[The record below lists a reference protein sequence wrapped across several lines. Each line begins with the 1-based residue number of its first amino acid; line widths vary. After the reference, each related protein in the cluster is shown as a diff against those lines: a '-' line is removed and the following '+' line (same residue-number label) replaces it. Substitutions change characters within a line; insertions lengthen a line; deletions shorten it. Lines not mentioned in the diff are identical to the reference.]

1 MRYLILSL
9 LIVSAGC
16 AKTTTA
22 DFRPLAAAVLA
33 VQPVATPVTDDSP
46 VERPTPRVEEPTAP
60 RVQCLI
66 FCTNPCPPC
75 EGLKQDL
82 QQTLLPLGWRI
93 GPGVDQT
100 IRFIDSTQPAGKE
113 LAERYRVRQ
122 FPTLAI
128 LADNRE
134 VDRVIGRISAVE
146 LSWRVR
152 GFILDL
158 RNASRAQ

>member
-33 VQPVATPVTDDSP
+33 VQPIETPPSFVPSQ
-46 VERPTPRVEEPTAP
+46 RVETPAAP
-60 RVQCLI
+60 RVQCLV
-66 FCTNPCPPC
+66 FGTDSCPPC
-75 EGLKQDL
+75 ELLKQDI
-82 QQTLLPLGWRI
+82 QQTLPQLGWRI
-93 GPGVDQT
+93 GAGVDQT
-100 IRFIDSTQPAGKE
+100 IRLIDTAQPAGKE

-122 FPTLAI
+122 FPTLVI

-146 LSWRVR
+146 LSWRIR
-152 GFILDL
+152 KCDPKTPLPG
-158 RNASRAQ
+158 

>member
-33 VQPVATPVTDDSP
+33 LQPGTTSVADDSA
-46 VERPTPRVEEPTAP
+46 VERLKPRMEEPVVP
-60 RVQCLI
+60 RVQCLV

-100 IRFIDSTQPAGKE
+100 IRLIDSTQPAGKE

-122 FPTLAI
+122 FPTLVI

-134 VDRVIGRISAVE
+134 VDRMIGRISAVE

-152 GFILDL
+152 KFV
-158 RNASRAQ
+158 N